1 MGPASHS
8 RQGLH
13 RQRGGSDDRKT
24 EAIASR
30 YPGSTE
36 TAFLFGKQRE
46 GQHPSSGS
54 WLSRR
59 GNATTAYSSA
69 SIYLAGGVE
78 LLGSQSWEHKYPLSF
93 ALYLEHAECAF
104 LNGAFDLSE
113 RLVSELLKRAAT
125 IVDKAAAYRQ
135 KINLHL
141 MQADTTAAVQTG
153 LERLCLFAIP
163 MPAHPPAEEC
173 HTEDD
178 TFSTNLLDLS

>member
-59 GNATTAYSSA
+59 GNARG
-69 SIYLAGGVE
+69 I
-78 LLGSQSWEHKYPLSF
+78 LGK
-93 ALYLEHAECAF
+93 
-104 LNGAFDLSE
+104 LSE
-113 RLVSELLKRAAT
+113 LGWFYAGVPLTSSSIPGSKSRPFRRFKGGAVPSGPYSP
-125 IVDKAAAYRQ
+125 AAAR
-135 KINLHL
+135 K
-141 MQADTTAAVQTG
+141 
-153 LERLCLFAIP
+153 RKCP
-163 MPAHPPAEEC
+163 
-173 HTEDD
+173 
-178 TFSTNLLDLS
+178 